1 MISNISQSYLTI
13 LIYYQQYL
21 PPLPLLQFLHIL
33 QSASWQPNPLQR
45 GLQIFQK
52 LVLIPILV
60 IWNEWSTYNHHGWCN
75 LISIINTIIIISSIS
90 SSNCH
95 PCLLPTKHHHFFRSL
110 RSSTL
115 DFHFLSHYSYIKA
128 IMLYKGNHWTHLL
141 ATCIPYGYNRISLQ
155 DSAR

>member
-1 MISNISQSYLTI
+1 MLSNISQSYLTI
-13 LIYYQQYL
+13 LIFYQQYL

-115 DFHFLSHYSYIKA
+115 DFHFLHYSSIKA
-128 IMLYKGNHWTHLL
+128 IMLYKGNRWTHLL
-141 ATCIPYGYNRISLQ
+141 ATHIPYGYNRTSVQ